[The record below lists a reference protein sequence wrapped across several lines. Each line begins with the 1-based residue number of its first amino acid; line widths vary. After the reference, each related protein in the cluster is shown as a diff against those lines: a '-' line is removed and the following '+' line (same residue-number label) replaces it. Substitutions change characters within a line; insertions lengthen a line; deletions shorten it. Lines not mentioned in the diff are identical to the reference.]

1 MDEHVMQMVTKLTS
15 KLEPHEAE
23 RLLEQTQAW
32 QDISRLKCG
41 GLFLK
46 VSRDGQGRPHERF
59 VNLTHDLAEL
69 HWSGD
74 THFKKQ
80 VQKQVRMAEVYGLQL
95 VSTASDVRLA
105 EVR

>member
-1 MDEHVMQMVTKLTS
+1 MQMLTKLTF
-15 KLEPHEAE
+15 KLEPHETE
-23 RLLEQTQAW
+23 KLLAQTQTW
-32 QDISRLKCG
+32 QDIARLKCG

-59 VNLTHDLAEL
+59 VKLTHDMAEL

-80 VQKQVRMAEVYGLQL
+80 VQKQVKMAAVYGLQL